1 MLNDKHCF
9 EMYGYDIIIDSNMK
23 PWLLEVNAS
32 PSLSGKSLH
41 HLQSIAIPTGS
52 VFPFFRFPLMISC
65 LWNKLVLNIYS
76 DISSNTYI
84 YLSIADTDADHELKF
99 GVLDDVFTLVDF
111 DHKLKGNE
119 EHVEGFDLVYDQ
131 ATNFKPP

>member
-1 MLNDKHCF
+1 MYLSFDDKLYV
-9 EMYGYDIIIDSNMK
+9 EYVDIEHSSYSLFRYSNI
-23 PWLLEVNAS
+23 
-32 PSLSGKSLH
+32 
-41 HLQSIAIPTGS
+41 SIS
-52 VFPFFRFPLMISC
+52 
-65 LWNKLVLNIYS
+65 
-76 DISSNTYI
+76 I